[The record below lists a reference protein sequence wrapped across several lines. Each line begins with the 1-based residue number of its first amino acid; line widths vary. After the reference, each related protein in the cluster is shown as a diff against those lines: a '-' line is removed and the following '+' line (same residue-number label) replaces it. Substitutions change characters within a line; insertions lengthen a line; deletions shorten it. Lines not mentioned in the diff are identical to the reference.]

1 MPMRRR
7 AFRGFVK
14 LGVLESQAMS
24 IALIGLM
31 GCSSAAAMRPPAEDS
46 GAALTAVLT
55 AVKARCPGLG
65 EARSSSPP
73 ARDELFVEAV
83 ILEVS
88 SDVAAQASLA
98 TLEDL
103 PRRARVQLVAVP
115 HVIAE
120 FGHQTEMGLGSSG
133 ASDEQP
139 SLVRWNLLPRRADRG
154 VVLELELDVA
164 LPRSEHVAMTP
175 TRTVTFAAS
184 ARDNEPALARV
195 EWDAVSRRSL
205 LLLLRTFEIHG
216 EEDLRAIFQCKM
228 QQRARARGAAF

>member
-1 MPMRRR
+1 M
-7 AFRGFVK
+7 K
-14 LGVLESQAMS
+14 LGVLASRATG

-31 GCSSAAAMRPPAEDS
+31 GCSSAAAVRPPAADP
-46 GAALTAVLT
+46 GAALTAVLA
-55 AVKARCPGLG
+55 AVNARCPGLE
-65 EARSSSPP
+65 EARSSLPP
-73 ARDELFVEAV
+73 VRDELFVEAV

-98 TLEDL
+98 TLPDL
-103 PRRARVQLVAVP
+103 PRRARVQLVAAP

-133 ASDEQP
+133 ATHEQL
-139 SLVRWNLLPRRADRG
+139 SLVRWNLLPRRADRE
-154 VVLELELDVA
+154 VVLELELDLG

-175 TRTVTFAAS
+175 TRTVKFAAT
-184 ARDNEPALARV
+184 ARDNAPALARV

-205 LLLLRTFEIHG
+205 LLLLRTFEVHG

-228 QQRARARGAAF
+228 QQRAQARGAAF